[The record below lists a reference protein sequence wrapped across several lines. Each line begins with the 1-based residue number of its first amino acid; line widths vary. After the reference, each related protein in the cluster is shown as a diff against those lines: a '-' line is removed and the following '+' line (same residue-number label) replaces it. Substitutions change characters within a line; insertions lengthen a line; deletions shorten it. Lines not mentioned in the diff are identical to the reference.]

1 MDLQAGEIGRLPWE
15 GAASNFAPFGSF
27 APD

>member
-1 MDLQAGEIGRLPWE
+1 MKMQAGEIGRLPLE
-15 GAASNFAPFGSF
+15 GAGPNFAPFRSF